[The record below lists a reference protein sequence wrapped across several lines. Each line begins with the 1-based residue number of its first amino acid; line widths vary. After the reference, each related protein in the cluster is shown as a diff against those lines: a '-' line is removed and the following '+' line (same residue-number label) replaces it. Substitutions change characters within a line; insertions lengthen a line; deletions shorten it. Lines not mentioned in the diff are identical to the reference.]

1 MKRSTKQFV
10 IIIFIVLMIFIVSF
24 VLEDKTSYN
33 YNSTSEEQPAVYITE
48 YGNCYHSADCHYLSQ
63 SKIEKGLYEVK
74 SKGYKACSYCKGYSK
89 NVIQVEIIEYYEV
102 TDYTNAF
109 FLSFLRAV
117 IVTPVIYIIVLYIME
132 EKNTNQEEDKID
144 RTRNG

>member
-1 MKRSTKQFV
+1 MKRNTKYIL
-10 IIIFIVLMIFIVSF
+10 IILSILLIVFTISF

-33 YNSTSEEQPAVYITE
+33 YISTFEEQPAVYITE
-48 YGNCYHSADCHYLSQ
+48 YGNCYHSVYCHYLSQ

-89 NVIQVEIIEYYEV
+89 NVIQVEIIEYHEV
-102 TDYTNAF
+102 TDYMNAF

-117 IVTPVIYIIVLYIME
+117 LVTPVIYIIVLYIMK
-132 EKNTNQEEDKID
+132 EKNTSQEEDKND
-144 RTRNG
+144 RT